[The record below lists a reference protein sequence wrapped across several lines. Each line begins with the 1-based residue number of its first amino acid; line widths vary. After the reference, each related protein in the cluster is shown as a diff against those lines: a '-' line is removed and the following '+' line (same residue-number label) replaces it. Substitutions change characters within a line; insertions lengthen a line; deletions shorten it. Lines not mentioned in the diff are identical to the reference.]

1 METKSTETNNSLH
14 LNFLNFYEGKH
25 VIVRSYDSG
34 VHFGKVKY
42 YDPVT
47 RHVLLEDSRRLWY
60 WRGFTLSYCANH
72 GMADDQA
79 KLSETLKELIVANVI
94 ELLPCSE
101 GAIDNMKNYST
112 HAPL

>member
-1 METKSTETNNSLH
+1 M
-14 LNFLNFYEGKH
+14 
-25 VIVRSYDSG
+25 
-34 VHFGKVKY
+34 
-42 YDPVT
+42 
-47 RHVLLEDSRRLWY
+47 LEDSRRLWY

-101 GAIDNMKNYST
+101 GATDNMKNYST